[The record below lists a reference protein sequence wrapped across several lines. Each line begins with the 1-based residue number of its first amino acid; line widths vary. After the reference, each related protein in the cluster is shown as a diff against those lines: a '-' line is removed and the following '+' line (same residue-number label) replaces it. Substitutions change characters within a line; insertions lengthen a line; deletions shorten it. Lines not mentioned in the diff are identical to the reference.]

1 MPLGVSGWQRAEGK
15 KEGESSGGLQ
25 SSQKKLGKFSMLKK
39 KKSRIQ
45 IYIFKKPENICY
57 LQLRSLARG
66 IFVIIILEIT
76 HIHEWNSEDQKNP
89 ITVHMEYKIFTCL
102 EKRPCFS
109 HFSQNSFLCLWKTT
123 HIKTQCFNIIG
134 LGVKTRFKSQLHDLL
149 HVKVWSAKSL
159 VKLKVNP

>member
-39 KKSRIQ
+39 KSRIQ

-66 IFVIIILEIT
+66 IFVTIILEIT
-76 HIHEWNSEDQKNP
+76 HIHEWNSEDQKNT
-89 ITVHMEYKIFTCL
+89 ITVHMEHKIFTCL

-109 HFSQNSFLCLWKTT
+109 HFSQNSFLWLWKTT
-123 HIKTQCFNIIG
+123 HIKTQCFHIIG
-134 LGVKTRFKSQLHDLL
+134 LGVKIRIKSQLYDLL
-149 HVKVWSAKSL
+149 HVNFGQLKVWLS
-159 VKLKVNP
+159 